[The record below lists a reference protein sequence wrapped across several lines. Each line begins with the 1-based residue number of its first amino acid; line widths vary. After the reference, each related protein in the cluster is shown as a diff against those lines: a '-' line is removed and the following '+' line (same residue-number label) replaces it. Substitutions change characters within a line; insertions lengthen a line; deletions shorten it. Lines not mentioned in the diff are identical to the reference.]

1 MTRASERRAGQPSA
15 RSVAR
20 RTCIAAA
27 PRMII
32 SRLVR
37 ILQRWARRRH
47 GLARAIADRRPGGLF
62 ATPGLHARAACNARA
77 ARRTSQQA
85 TRRDDGTRGSV
96 RSEHA
101 RHQPVGTTQPLP
113 TREAR
118 SSKRP
123 NSSGSIRTIVRTLL
137 RLLPHRA
144 EEAPLESG
152 EEAVHGGL
160 QTARAGSEQRLSEQR
175 LSKAMTH

>member
-1 MTRASERRAGQPSA
+1 MTSASERRAGQPSA

-27 PRMII
+27 PRMIT

-37 ILQRWARRRH
+37 IIQRWARR
-47 GLARAIADRRPGGLF
+47 
-62 ATPGLHARAACNARA
+62 
-77 ARRTSQQA
+77 Q
-85 TRRDDGTRGSV
+85 
-96 RSEHA
+96 
-101 RHQPVGTTQPLP
+101 
-113 TREAR
+113 AR

-123 NSSGSIRTIVRTLL
+123 NSSGWTRTIVRTLL
-137 RLLPHRA
+137 RLLPHGA